1 MYITKEHT
9 DRLKS
14 ILSMRDVMAVYLPQN
29 HINGKGFTTCP
40 FHSEKSPS
48 FIVHPDRYYCFGCGE
63 SGDIITLTSKLF
75 NLPFK
80 DAVLKLDAD
89 FSVGLGLNH
98 MSMEEMIRSAEAY
111 RKRQA
116 ERAREEAR
124 LASLKRL
131 DREFLDIYHT
141 ELVRLVN
148 DKIAYEPNLGDESLS
163 EKYAEAISEIP
174 RLGALYDEWGNLV
187 EALAHEECTEA
198 LAKLHVILDV
208 LKADVQGGE
217 KQIE

>member
-14 ILSMRDVMAVYLPQN
+14 VLSMRDVMAVYLPQN

-116 ERAREEAR
+116 ERVREEAR
-124 LASLKRL
+124 IASLKRL

-187 EALAHEECTEA
+187 EALAHEECMEA
-198 LAKLHVILDV
+198 LAKLHAILDI
-208 LKADVQGGE
+208 LKTDTQGGE